1 MGRPAGDEGAGGGRR
16 WRPGADGDGG
26 RGRTAMEA
34 GGGRRWG
41 PGADAGADA
50 GAEVRACPGVFG
62 TKEDVCDLS
71 IPTGGSQGVSGG
83 TRRRPPSDRDPPDP
97 ASDGGPPR
105 SGRGVRVRGAA
116 AHAATAPRGGR
127 PDSRPRKR
135 HTRSSGAVRH
145 PRGWRRGRTPLP
157 GLGKRHTRRDSVCD
171 CDDDAPHRRQRHSRL
186 QARTEC
192 DVIRAP
198 APGAS
203 GRRPAPAPGAPAK
216 ADHPHPDDAPAR
228 RTRPSQTSVAN
239 PRRRAHAR
247 EVRNSLHSDFSVSPA
262 TAAHDFAALSGPGRA
277 SSPPARTS
285 AQLGPAF
292 SLTGV

>member
-1 MGRPAGDEGAGGGRR
+1 
-16 WRPGADGDGG
+16 
-26 RGRTAMEA
+26 MEA

-116 AHAATAPRGGR
+116 FAFGGR
-127 PDSRPRKR
+127 R
-135 HTRSSGAVRH
+135 
-145 PRGWRRGRTPLP
+145 RTPQRLPEAGDPTP
-157 GLGKRHTRRDSVCD
+157 GLGNVTPGPAARCD
-171 CDDDAPHRRQRHSRL
+171 TPGAGGAAEPHSPASENVTLGATACATVTMTPPTGANVTLRL